1 MLAAAQSVAS
11 RVKGPNYITKRLLG
25 RQNYAAMTI
34 PAKNEM
40 IFCVRTWQNH
50 HTEEKQMT
58 SSVSYGGGLGGA
70 ECAIPHST
78 HQKPKPTGTFL
89 FI

>member
-11 RVKGPNYITKRLLG
+11 RARGPNYITKRLLG
-25 RQNYAAMTI
+25 SKSYAAMTI

-40 IFCVRTWQNH
+40 IICVQSWQNH

-58 SSVSYGGGLGGA
+58 SSVSNGMGWGGA

-78 HQKPKPTGTFL
+78 HQKPKLTRTFL